1 MRAFNM
7 GKVSLL
13 TKKQKIILDLISR
26 DKYLSENFYFTGG
39 TALAEFHL
47 KHRLSDD
54 LDFFTKDKID
64 QPVVTSLIEEWSKQ
78 FGYKYSARFVEVVY
92 RFELVFP
99 SKEKIKIDFGHFPYN
114 LIYKGL
120 NFQSM
125 KVDSLRDIATNKMT
139 TVNQRTDVKDFVDLY
154 FILMDHFTVWDLIY
168 SAEAKFPNMIFDRY
182 LLAQDFLKVED
193 FDVLPK
199 MIKPLKL
206 SDLKSFF
213 RQKARELARKV
224 VKK

>member
-1 MRAFNM
+1 M
-7 GKVSLL
+7 GKISLL
-13 TKKQKIILDLISR
+13 TKEQKIILDLISR

-54 LDFFTKDKID
+54 LDFFTNDKID
-64 QPVVTSLIEEWSKQ
+64 QPMITSLVEKWSKQ
-78 FGYKYSARFVEVVY
+78 LGYKYSARFVEVVY

-99 SKEKIKIDFGHFPYN
+99 SKAKIKIDFGYFPYK
-114 LIYKGL
+114 LIDKDI
-120 NFQSM
+120 NFHSM

-154 FILMDHFTVWDLIY
+154 FLLRKHFTVWDLLY
-168 SAEAKFPNMIFDRY
+168 SAEVKFPNMIFDRY

-206 SDLKSFF
+206 SDLKSYF
-213 RQKARELARKV
+213 RQKAKELAKKA
-224 VKK
+224 VKE

>member
-1 MRAFNM
+1 M

-13 TKKQKIILDLISR
+13 TKEQKIILDLISR
-26 DKYLSENFYFTGG
+26 DKYLSGNYYFTGG

-64 QPVVTSLIEEWSKQ
+64 QPVITSLIEQWSKRL
-78 FGYKYSARFVEVVY
+78 GYKYSARFVEVVY
-92 RFELVFP
+92 RFELIFP
-99 SKEKIKIDFGHFPYN
+99 SKENIKIDFGYFPYK
-114 LIYKGL
+114 LIEKGIS
-120 NFQSM
+120 FQSFM
-125 KVDSLRDIATNKMT
+125 VDSLRDIATNKMT

-154 FILMDHFTVWDLIY
+154 FILKEHFTIWDLLY
-168 SAEAKFPNMIFDRY
+168 SAEVKFPNMIFDPY
-182 LLAQDFLKVED
+182 LLSQDFLKVED

-206 SDLKSFF
+206 TELREFF
-213 RQKARELARKV
+213 RQKAREIAQKA